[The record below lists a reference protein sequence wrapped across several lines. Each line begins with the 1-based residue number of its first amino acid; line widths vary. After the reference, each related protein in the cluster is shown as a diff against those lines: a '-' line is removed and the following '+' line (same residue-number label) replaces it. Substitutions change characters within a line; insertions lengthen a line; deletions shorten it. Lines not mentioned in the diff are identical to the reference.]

1 MGCGLL
7 KSKEIAKDMTNFG
20 LLFIQFASPL
30 IRIKSCYIKFIL
42 FYFQTD
48 LFAVECVDAENNE
61 DGWGEDEEW

>member
-1 MGCGLL
+1 
-7 KSKEIAKDMTNFG
+7 MTNFG
-20 LLFIQFASPL
+20 LLFIQFTSPL
-30 IRIKSCYIKFIL
+30 IRIRSCYIKFIL